1 MTQINDNMP
10 RRKGKHL
17 TRDERIQ
24 IKVLKEKGDSNR
36 AIARAIG
43 CHRQTVK
50 NELDRGSV
58 SQVKA
63 QKQNGKT
70 YRYTHTVYFPDAGQR
85 QYETNRL
92 HCGCMPKWVDIP
104 AFMEWADEKMLEDGW
119 SPDTVIGYLKT
130 RFPYATARLPCT
142 TTLYHWIHIG
152 IMRTKNIDLLEK
164 VSRAPRKTGRNI
176 LMTGQN
182 LANGKLTRDWA
193 SKAKMMP
200 SS

>member
-17 TRDERIQ
+17 TRDERIE
-24 IKVLKEKGDSNR
+24 IKVLKEKEDSNR

-50 NELDRGSV
+50 NELDRRSV

-85 QYETNRL
+85 QYEANRL
-92 HCGCMPKWVDIP
+92 HCGCMPKWVDIH
-104 AFMEWADEKMLEDGW
+104 
-119 SPDTVIGYLKT
+119 
-130 RFPYATARLPCT
+130 RL
-142 TTLYHWIHIG
+142 HG
-152 IMRTKNIDLLEK
+152 M
-164 VSRAPRKTGRNI
+164 G
-176 LMTGQN
+176 G
-182 LANGKLTRDWA
+182 
-193 SKAKMMP
+193 
-200 SS
+200 